1 MRKLIFPL
9 FALLALASCQSEN
22 TVEISGTYVAGA
34 GKSLVLKHS
43 INNKQSTLDSV
54 VVKENGKFSI
64 EFPFEGLDFVTLSDL
79 ENTYVLLAKSGE
91 EIEID
96 FGNNLYEV
104 NRFKGP
110 LSSEK
115 FQEVNLRTIT
125 LNQEREKLNK
135 RFQQGELSQEEAMA
149 EYNAINESWQD
160 YARSF
165 VDQNPS
171 SPAILAVLSAFHPIE
186 DIDIYRQSVTALKP
200 VMGQSDYV
208 KRLEQ
213 QLLQNEAQ
221 AAQYERQK
229 KIEAEREKLLG
240 VGKEAP
246 EIALPDPNGKEI
258 KLSSLKG
265 KYVLVDFWA
274 SWCKPCRAENPN
286 VVAAYKKYKNKGF
299 EILSVSLDK
308 SKGAWTNAIA
318 ADNMNWKHVSDLKFW
333 NSEAAQTY
341 GVNSIPFTLLLDP
354 EGKIVA
360 KNLRGPALHN
370 KLEELLNG

>member
-258 KLSSLKG
+258 KLSSPKG

>member
-104 NRFKGP
+104 NRFKGS

-229 KIEAEREKLLG
+229 KIEAEREKLLR

>member
-186 DIDIYRQSVTALKP
+186 DIDIYRQSVTA
-200 VMGQSDYV
+200 
-208 KRLEQ
+208 
-213 QLLQNEAQ
+213 
-221 AAQYERQK
+221 
-229 KIEAEREKLLG
+229 
-240 VGKEAP
+240 
-246 EIALPDPNGKEI
+246 
-258 KLSSLKG
+258 
-265 KYVLVDFWA
+265 
-274 SWCKPCRAENPN
+274 
-286 VVAAYKKYKNKGF
+286 
-299 EILSVSLDK
+299 
-308 SKGAWTNAIA
+308 
-318 ADNMNWKHVSDLKFW
+318 
-333 NSEAAQTY
+333 
-341 GVNSIPFTLLLDP
+341 
-354 EGKIVA
+354 
-360 KNLRGPALHN
+360 
-370 KLEELLNG
+370 